1 MEVKK
6 AKKVIA
12 RPVQVNSSQTSSA
25 TTTVRTAVAVTRPT
39 FIGIKDVQR
48 LYLPML
54 SLKKIGKIVTLHVH
68 IPFSHLLLKY
78 FLKSVFDV
86 IILGSR
92 SMKKAIQ
99 FDWIAFYI

>member
-25 TTTVRTAVAVTRPT
+25 TTTTVRTAVARPT

-54 SLKKIGKIVTLHVH
+54 SLKKIRKIVTLHVH
-68 IPFSHLLLKY
+68 TIKVGTKFLVQKDQLEKLLSNPDIK
-78 FLKSVFDV
+78 
-86 IILGSR
+86 IL
-92 SMKKAIQ
+92 
-99 FDWIAFYI
+99 

>member
-12 RPVQVNSSQTSSA
+12 RPVQVNSNQQPSVNTA
-25 TTTVRTAVAVTRPT
+25 VRTTVAVTRPT

-54 SLKKIGKIVTLHVH
+54 SLKKIRKIVTLHVH
-68 IPFSHLLLKY
+68 TIKVGNKFLVSKDQLEKLLSNPDIK
-78 FLKSVFDV
+78 
-86 IILGSR
+86 IL
-92 SMKKAIQ
+92 
-99 FDWIAFYI
+99 

>member
-12 RPVQVNSSQTSSA
+12 RAVQVNSSQTPSA
-25 TTTVRTAVAVTRPT
+25 TTAVRTTVSVTRPT

-54 SLKKIGKIVTLHVH
+54 SLKKIRKIVTLHVH
-68 IPFSHLLLKY
+68 TIKVGNKFLINKEQLELLLQNPDIKY
-78 FLKSVFDV
+78 L
-86 IILGSR
+86 
-92 SMKKAIQ
+92 
-99 FDWIAFYI
+99 

>member
-12 RPVQVNSSQTSSA
+12 RPAQVYSNQTLSA
-25 TTTVRTAVAVTRPT
+25 TTAVRTTVAVTRPT

-54 SLKKIGKIVTLHVH
+54 SLKKIRKIVTLHVH
-68 IPFSHLLLKY
+68 TIKVGNKFLVQKDQLEKLLSNPDIK
-78 FLKSVFDV
+78 
-86 IILGSR
+86 IL
-92 SMKKAIQ
+92 
-99 FDWIAFYI
+99 

>member
-25 TTTVRTAVAVTRPT
+25 TTTTVRTAVAVTRPT

-54 SLKKIGKIVTLHVH
+54 SLKKIRKIVTLHVH
-68 IPFSHLLLKY
+68 TIKVGNKFLIDKEQLELLLKNPDIKY
-78 FLKSVFDV
+78 L
-86 IILGSR
+86 
-92 SMKKAIQ
+92 
-99 FDWIAFYI
+99 

>member
-12 RPVQVNSSQTSSA
+12 RPVQVNSNQQPSA
-25 TTTVRTAVAVTRPT
+25 NTGVRTAVTVTRPT

-54 SLKKIGKIVTLHVH
+54 SLKKIRKIATLHVH
-68 IPFSHLLLKY
+68 TIKVGNKFLVSKDQLEKLLSNPDIK
-78 FLKSVFDV
+78 
-86 IILGSR
+86 IL
-92 SMKKAIQ
+92 
-99 FDWIAFYI
+99 

>member
-1 MEVKK
+1 MKVKK

-48 LYLPML
+48 LYFPML
-54 SLKKIGKIVTLHVH
+54 SLKKIRKIVTLHVH
-68 IPFSHLLLKY
+68 TI
-78 FLKSVFDV
+78 KSV
-86 IILGSR
+86 ISSLY
-92 SMKKAIQ
+92 KKTS
-99 FDWIAFYI
+99 